1 MTLTQH
7 TRTWS
12 VPAAQ
17 APAQL
22 QTYDEAPLGAEEVE
36 VQVEHCGLCHSD
48 LSMIDNEWGFSAYP
62 VVGGHEIVGTVV
74 ALGTAA
80 KGLRLGQKVG
90 IGWMAQSCQTC
101 PSCLAGQPQL
111 CRAGSATI
119 LGRRGGFAERVRAH
133 WLWTCPIPDGLDAA
147 KAGPLLCGGITV
159 FSPFLNFG
167 IKPTHRVGVVGIG
180 GLGHLALKFARA
192 WGCEVTAFTSSD
204 AKRDEALQLGAH
216 RVVSSVDPKAMKAV
230 AGRLDMVLVTV
241 NVMLNWKA
249 LMGTLAPNGRLH
261 LVGILPQPMEV
272 EAFPLIGGQRSVSGS
287 PTGSRQDIDTM
298 LEFAARHGIAPQTE
312 HFPMSRINDALDHL
326 RAGKARYR
334 VVLDADFA

>member
-1 MTLTQH
+1 MTSLT
-7 TRTWS
+7 TRAWA
-12 VPAAQ
+12 VPAAA
-17 APAQL
+17 APAVSQDINL
-22 QTYDEAPLGAEEVE
+22 VPLGDEEVE
-36 VQVEHCGLCHSD
+36 IQVEHCGLCHSD

-62 VVGGHEIVGTVV
+62 VIGGHEVVGTIA
-74 ALGTAA
+74 ALGRAA
-80 KGLRLGQKVG
+80 KGLKLGQKVG
-90 IGWMAQSCQTC
+90 LGWMAASCQTC
-101 PSCLAGQPQL
+101 ANCLSGQPQL

-119 LGRRGGFAERVRAH
+119 VGRHGGFAERVRAH
-133 WLWTCPIPDGLDAA
+133 WLWTCPIPDGLDPA

-167 IKPTHRVGVVGIG
+167 IKPTHRVGIVGIG

-192 WGCEVTAFTSSD
+192 WGCEVTAFTSSES
-204 AKRDEALQLGAH
+204 KREEALAMGAH
-216 RVVSSVDPKAMKAV
+216 HVVSSVDPKDMKAM

-261 LVGILPQPMEV
+261 LVGILPQPMSL
-272 EAFPLIGGQRSVSGS
+272 EAMPLIGGQRSVSGS

-298 LEFAARHGIAPQTE
+298 LEFAARHGIEPQTE
-312 HFPMSRINDALDHL
+312 HFPMSRINEALDHL